1 MEGLF
6 AEKISQETTRAF
18 KEGEAN
24 GKQSSKKEIDQE
36 TQKLKTAFN
45 AVEAKF
51 KTTLNVRILA
61 F

>member
-1 MEGLF
+1 LEGLF

-24 GKQSSKKEIDQE
+24 GRQSMKQEMDQE
-36 TQKLKTAFN
+36 TQKLKTAFK
-45 AVEAKF
+45 AVESRF
-51 KTTLNVRILA
+51 KTTLNVRNLP